1 MSYKRANTNMNNIKE
16 NFATILSKEMDRKE
30 FLRYVAAA
38 GLVVAG
44 AGTLMQSLLS
54 LDRSRSA
61 KPSNLSATGYGG
73 GAYGGQV
80 TRS

>member
-1 MSYKRANTNMNNIKE
+1 MNNIKE
-16 NFATILSKEMDRKE
+16 NFTAILNKEMDRKE

-44 AGTLMQSLLS
+44 AGTLMQSLLN
-54 LDRSRSA
+54 LDRSNKS
-61 KPSNLSATGYGG
+61 KPANLSASGYGTS
-73 GAYGGQV
+73 AYGGQP

>member
-1 MSYKRANTNMNNIKE
+1 MNNIKD
-16 NFATILSKEMDRKE
+16 NLAIVLNKEMDRKE

-54 LDRSRSA
+54 LDRSSKSKSA
-61 KPSNLSATGYGG
+61 NSSASGYGVST
-73 GAYGGQV
+73 YGGQP